1 MGPGRRLRAPAG
13 GVAGS
18 RAELAAWLGRA
29 ARGAP
34 LGRLEEAADGV
45 CFLLVLDALTGGA
58 SSLLARANFRC
69 RDADD
74 RLRNLR
80 LFDGALAASLP
91 EGSPRRPSPDW
102 ELLALGNAREVLGLA
117 RWVRALAL
125 QNDPG
130 GGRLSAY
137 DGRARVREALR
148 AQAGGGAGG
157 APGAVPPEEGGG
169 WRASRG
175 SCCAVSWSGWRR
187 TSSCASGNSRA
198 VWRAL
203 PPHAR
208 SGTGSGR
215 AWRPW
220 RAAASTRP
228 GEAWARGSRVKCSR
242 SCAGPWRSLAG
253 PGRGADRKKKSRES
267 SLPGL
272 APSATARSESKS
284 I

>member
-169 WRASRG
+169 LARVQGQLLRSFLERLEEDLLLRLGEFEGRVAGTAATRAQRDG
-175 SCCAVSWSGWRR
+175 LQARLEALEGCCLD
-187 TSSCASGNSRA
+187 ASGGG
-198 VWRAL
+198 V
-203 PPHAR
+203 
-208 SGTGSGR
+208 
-215 AWRPW
+215 
-220 RAAASTRP
+220 
-228 GEAWARGSRVKCSR
+228 GE
-242 SCAGPWRSLAG
+242 
-253 PGRGADRKKKSRES
+253 
-267 SLPGL
+267 GL
-272 APSATARSESKS
+272 AREMLAVLRRPMEVPGGAGAGS
-284 I
+284 

>member
-45 CFLLVLDALTGGA
+45 CFLLVL
-58 SSLLARANFRC
+58 
-69 RDADD
+69 
-74 RLRNLR
+74 
-80 LFDGALAASLP
+80 GALAASLP

-137 DGRARVREALR
+137 DGRARVREAL
-148 AQAGGGAGG
+148 
-157 APGAVPPEEGGG
+157 
-169 WRASRG
+169 
-175 SCCAVSWSGWRR
+175 
-187 TSSCASGNSRA
+187 
-198 VWRAL
+198 
-203 PPHAR
+203 
-208 SGTGSGR
+208 
-215 AWRPW
+215 
-220 RAAASTRP
+220 
-228 GEAWARGSRVKCSR
+228 
-242 SCAGPWRSLAG
+242 
-253 PGRGADRKKKSRES
+253 
-267 SLPGL
+267 
-272 APSATARSESKS
+272 
-284 I
+284 